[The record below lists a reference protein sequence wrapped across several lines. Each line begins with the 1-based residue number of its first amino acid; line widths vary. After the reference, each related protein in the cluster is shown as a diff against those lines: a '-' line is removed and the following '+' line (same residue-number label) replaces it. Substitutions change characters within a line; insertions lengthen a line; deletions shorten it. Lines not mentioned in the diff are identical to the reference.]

1 MARSV
6 SYWDYIRVD
15 DLLALQGGV
24 ERDESLVENDEAV
37 FIVVHQVY
45 ELWFKLMLR
54 ELSSARDLLKLSPV
68 PDERLA
74 NAVRTLRRV
83 VTILRQA
90 ISHFDVVETLTTRD
104 FLAFRD
110 RLIPASGFQSAQL
123 RELEILLG
131 LDDADRI
138 HLGREGSWLEAL
150 KDTGGGHSTAHE
162 RVLKR
167 LDDRPTLREVLH
179 EWLFRTPIDGSS
191 PEDPDDVDAVQG
203 FLAAFLRAH
212 EGEAESRLAHAAGQ
226 GTTPGDVE
234 RLRKRYQG
242 EIAAARAFLH
252 AEDVVGPTTATFDPS
267 AERRRQTRI
276 RAALVFIESYREL
289 PLLAWPRELVDTV
302 LEVEQHFVMYRQRH
316 ARMVERVIGRRTGT
330 GGSAGVDYLDAT
342 ASYRVFRNFW
352 AVRTLLLREAV
363 LPPLAHP
370 ETYEFRFRSEKLGAS
385 KLRLGVTAKNVE
397 RLDRAIVFA
406 QQGALRR
413 SACVEPVWA
422 ETKLGLE
429 RDAVA
434 LSTACSVVAQREP
447 DAAIAKR
454 ASQADDAGAFETR
467 LVAAVVPGRRAL
479 VRRVQVDEI
488 TRSHRREHGVDVEP
502 RHLGSM
508 SK

>member
-15 DLLALQGGV
+15 ELLALQGGV
-24 ERDESLVENDEAV
+24 ERDEAQVENDEAV

-54 ELSSARDLLKLSPV
+54 ELSSARDLLKMSPV
-68 PDERLA
+68 PDDRLA

-150 KDTGGGHSTAHE
+150 KDTGGGRSTAHE
-162 RVLKR
+162 RVLAR

-191 PEDPDDVDAVQG
+191 PDDPGDGAAVDA
-203 FLAAFLRAH
+203 FLAAFLGAH
-212 EGEAESRLAHAAGQ
+212 EREAEARLTHAVAQ
-226 GTTPGDVE
+226 GTTAGDVE
-234 RLRKRYQG
+234 RLRKRYEA
-242 EIAAARAFLH
+242 EIEAARAFLH
-252 AEDVVGPTTATFDPS
+252 AQDVVVGASEEPGV
-267 AERRRQTRI
+267 ERRRQARI

-289 PLLAWPRELVDTV
+289 PLLAWPREVVDTV

-342 ASYRVFRNFW
+342 ASYRIFRNFW

-370 ETYEFRFRSEKLGAS
+370 ETYEFRFRSEKLRTTPA
-385 KLRLGVTAKNVE
+385 E
-397 RLDRAIVFA
+397 RWGRVDVQSFDRPLAA
-406 QQGALRR
+406 TEERALRR
-413 SACVEPVWA
+413 SPCVEPPRR
-422 ETKLGLE
+422 EPELRLQ
-429 RDAVA
+429 RDPVRSFAPA
-434 LSTACSVVAQREP
+434 TVVAEREAHPPRAQR
-447 DAAIAKR
+447 R
-454 ASQADDAGAFETR
+454 RQLDDPSTLEGR
-467 LVAAVVPGRRAL
+467 HVAPIMPRRGAL
-479 VRRVQVDEI
+479 VRRIQVDEI
-488 TRSHRREHGVDVEP
+488 ARAHLREHRARVARAHHGAMD
-502 RHLGSM
+502 
-508 SK
+508 K

>member
-1 MARSV
+1 MPRSV

-24 ERDESLVENDEAV
+24 ERDEAAVENDEAV

-68 PDERLA
+68 PDDRLA
-74 NAVRTLRRV
+74 SAVRTLRRV

-150 KDTGGGHSTAHE
+150 KDTGGGRSTAHE
-162 RVLKR
+162 RVLQR
-167 LDDRPTLREVLH
+167 LHDRPTLREVLH

-191 PEDPDDVDAVQG
+191 PDDPGDEQAVQG

-212 EGEAESRLAHAAGQ
+212 EAEGASRLAHAVAQ
-226 GTTPGDVE
+226 GTSPGDVE
-234 RLRKRYQG
+234 RLRQRYHAELG
-242 EIAAARAFLH
+242 AASAFLH
-252 AEDVVGPTTATFDPS
+252 AEDVVGGGA
-267 AERRRQTRI
+267 AGEEGAALALALERRRQTRI

-342 ASYRVFRNFW
+342 ASYRIFRNFW

-370 ETYEFRFRSEKLGAS
+370 ETYEFRFRSE
-385 KLRLGVTAKNVE
+385 RLPACPPAGGGRVE
-397 RLDRAIVFA
+397 HVQRLHRLLCAA
-406 QQGALRR
+406 EQRALRGAPCLKPPRRYPELCFERRTVRTFPAASVVTQREANR
-413 SACVEPVWA
+413 SGA
-422 ETKLGLE
+422 ERAGHRHDSGPLE
-429 RDAVA
+429 RGRVA
-434 LSTACSVVAQREP
+434 PIVAR
-447 DAAIAKR
+447 R
-454 ASQADDAGAFETR
+454 CAF
-467 LVAAVVPGRRAL
+467 
-479 VRRVQVDEI
+479 VRGIEVDEI
-488 TRSHRREHGVDVEP
+488 TLAGLSEHLIGVE
-502 RHLGSM
+502 R
-508 SK
+508 